1 MGNKTLIHIL
11 YPIGYKIHYDCY
23 NYLPHSYSLIII
35 LLQKSFNP
43 ICKIV
48 HKKINFISP
57 ISTQNNTL
65 PYSLFIVAIVILQ

>member
-1 MGNKTLIHIL
+1 MFQYGKQETHIQETIRRND
-11 YPIGYKIHYDCY
+11 YP
-23 NYLPHSYSLIII
+23 LIII